1 MDRMP
6 QDNAHRAAADA
17 EAGYGE
23 GHPMSATAEA
33 ALVAPGAWFGGGAR
47 GPTAEERLARLVRTI
62 EADIIPRLVH
72 AHRAGDLQDT
82 GTPSPKG
89 DRRVGEIDSSLDAR
103 AYAQLVLGPQES
115 AWVEPIERLRD
126 GGCSIES
133 ICLDL
138 LGPAARELGDL
149 WTRDLCSFSD
159 VTIGTGRLQQLI
171 RTLNPQLSDDVDASH
186 DGRRALLL
194 PAPGEQHTFGITI
207 VADFFVRDGW
217 EVVGGMAR
225 PGLDAVDLVEKEWF
239 DVVGFSVGHVARIAP
254 LAMMV
259 RQIRQV
265 SRNRAIGVLAG
276 GPALI
281 EHPEAAQRLGVDG
294 TASDGREALRVAE
307 RLLGER
313 VKRRP

>member
-17 EAGYGE
+17 EAGFCE
-23 GHPMSATAEA
+23 GHPMSVTAEA
-33 ALVAPGAWFGGGAR
+33 ALAAPGAWFGGGTR

-72 AHRAGDLQDT
+72 AHLAGDAQDT
-82 GTPSPKG
+82 ATALPTA
-89 DRRVGEIDSSLDAR
+89 DRRVSEVDPSLDAR
-103 AYAQLVLGPQES
+103 SYARLVLRSNES
-115 AWVEPIERLRD
+115 AWVEPIDRLRA
-126 GGCSIES
+126 GGCSIDS

-149 WTRDLCSFSD
+149 WTQDLCSFSD

-171 RTLNPQLSDDVDASH
+171 RTLNPRLSGDIDAGH

-217 EVVGGMAR
+217 EVVGGMGR

-281 EHPEAAQRLGVDG
+281 EHPEAAQRLGVDA
-294 TASDGREALRVAE
+294 TAGDALEALRVAE

>member
-1 MDRMP
+1 
-6 QDNAHRAAADA
+6 
-17 EAGYGE
+17 
-23 GHPMSATAEA
+23 
-33 ALVAPGAWFGGGAR
+33 
-47 GPTAEERLARLVRTI
+47 
-62 EADIIPRLVH
+62 VH
-72 AHRAGDLQDT
+72 AHLAGDAQDT
-82 GTPSPKG
+82 ATALPTA
-89 DRRVGEIDSSLDAR
+89 DRRVSEVDPSLDAR
-103 AYAQLVLGPQES
+103 SYARLVLRSNES
-115 AWVEPIERLRD
+115 AWVEPIDRLRA
-126 GGCSIES
+126 GGCSIDS

-149 WTRDLCSFSD
+149 WTQDLCSFSD

-171 RTLNPQLSDDVDASH
+171 RTLNPRLSGDIDAGH

-217 EVVGGMAR
+217 EVVGGMGR

-281 EHPEAAQRLGVDG
+281 EHPEAAQRLGVDA
-294 TASDGREALRVAE
+294 TAGDALEALRVAE